1 MGSVYSRKATKFL
14 WIKYLQHG
22 RVIRESTHTNNIVKA
37 RRILRDREGDVEKGV
52 PISPDVGR
60 ITFDDAAV
68 DLLNDYSINRKKTY
82 DDTRRRIKKHLSPF
96 FGNRRM
102 ITITTTELRAYV
114 TKRLADGTPV
124 RQKRGS
130 QAKDEASASDAPK
143 RPVSAGE
150 INRELTVLKRM
161 FSLAIQAGKLVHKP
175 HFPMLRENN
184 VRAGFFEREQY
195 LSVLRH
201 LPTSM
206 QPVVTFAFVTGWR
219 INSEVLPLQWRQ
231 VDLKLGEVRLDPGT
245 TKNLEGRVFYLTSE
259 LKELLKAQRKAADR
273 IQRRKGMIVQHVFF
287 HDVPTKAGEVGFWSG
302 HAIAPS
308 GFYHAWCRARIAA
321 GCPGSIPH
329 DFRRTAIRNMVRAG
343 IPERVAMKLSGH
355 KTRSV
360 FDRYNVV
367 SDGDLRE
374 ASNRLGHSFGHSTA
388 SVTGRAKR
396 YPQNP

>member
-1 MGSVYSRKATKFL
+1 MKRQRRERRLRPQEDLSLG
-14 WIKYLQHG
+14 HG
-22 RVIRESTHTNNIVKA
+22 RSSRLEIVHQGVTDS
-37 RRILRDREGDVEKGV
+37 RRKR
-52 PISPDVGR
+52 
-60 ITFDDAAV
+60 V
-68 DLLNDYSINRKKTY
+68 D
-82 DDTRRRIKKHLSPF
+82 
-96 FGNRRM
+96 RRM

-114 TKRLADGTPV
+114 AKRQADGTPV
-124 RQKRGS
+124 RQKRGTKA
-130 QAKDEASASDAPK
+130 QHKGPLPDVPK
-143 RPVSAGE
+143 QPVSAAE

-195 LSVLRH
+195 LSVLKH

-206 QPVVTFAFVTGWR
+206 QPVVTFAYVTGWR

-231 VDLKLGEVRLDPGT
+231 VDLKAGEVRLDPGT

-273 IQRRKGMIVQHVFF
+273 IQRRKGMIVQQVFF
-287 HDVPTKAGEVGFWSG
+287 HDLPTKDGEVGFWSG

-343 IPERVAMKLSGH
+343 ISERVAMKLSGH

-374 ASNRLGHSFGHSTA
+374 ASNRLGHTFGHSTT
-388 SVTGRAKR
+388 SVTGSAKR
-396 YPQNP
+396 NPQNP